1 MEPLKNIESLLH
13 FTPEI
18 LLVVFAAAVIILDL
32 LVKNRESQKVAYLS
46 LVGLGCTLVAILVTN
61 SVFSTNEPIS
71 LFFGMIRLDKFAVFF
86 KILLLLAT
94 AATIL
99 FSLRS
104 EEVDA
109 KLKGEY
115 YALLLAVT
123 FGMFLM
129 ASSTN
134 LLMIFISLETVS
146 LTSYILAGFLTH
158 SPRSSEAA
166 FKYITYGA
174 VASGTMLFG
183 LSLLFGMTG
192 TGDLAAISTRLPEV
206 LAFDPAVLASG
217 KVTALG
223 LLIAI
228 TFILAGIGYKI
239 ASVPFHM
246 WSPDVYE
253 GAPIPIT
260 AFLSV
265 ASKAAGF
272 ALFLRFFYTGFGDS
286 IIIQSVDWG
295 LLLAIISALTMT
307 VGNLAALPQQNVK
320 RLLAY
325 SSIAHGGYLLMGAA
339 LLTNSNP
346 ILVNKGIGAIIF
358 YLIVYLFMNL
368 GAFYVVVLI
377 ANEAGSE
384 MIDGYRGLFSRA
396 PLVAIAMAIFLF
408 SLTGIPPLAGF
419 FGKWVLFT
427 AVIGG
432 KLYWLAFIGLLNSVV
447 SLYYYARIVK
457 AMLETTEDT
466 DTFFFSKGT
475 IALLSVFVIP
485 TIVIGLLNIFYTLS
499 EKITLQ

>member
-61 SVFSTNEPIS
+61 SVLGTNESIS
-71 LFFGMIRLDKFAVFF
+71 LFLGMIRLDKFAVFF

-104 EEVDA
+104 EEIDG

-192 TGDLAAISTRLPEV
+192 TGDLATISTRLPEV
-206 LAFDPAVLASG
+206 LASG
-217 KVTALG
+217 EVTALG

-272 ALFLRFFYTGFGDS
+272 ALFIRFFHSGFNKPE
-286 IIIQSVDWG
+286 IMQSVDWG

-307 VGNLAALPQQNVK
+307 VGNFAALPQRNVK

-325 SSIAHGGYLLMGAA
+325 SSIAHGGYLLMGAV
-339 LLTNSNP
+339 LLTP
-346 ILVNKGIGAIIF
+346 EGLGAIIF
-358 YLIVYLFMNL
+358 YLIVYFFMNL

-384 MIDGYRGLFSRA
+384 MIDGYRGLATRA
-396 PLVAIAMAIFLF
+396 PFVAAAMAIFLF
-408 SLTGIPPLAGF
+408 SLTGIFPFAGF
-419 FGKWVLFT
+419 FGKWLLFN
-427 AVIGG
+427 AVISEGM
-432 KLYWLAFIGLLNSVV
+432 YWLAIVGLLNSVV

-457 AMLETTEDT
+457 AMYLESTEDT
-466 DTFFFSKGT
+466 ESFSFSKDT
-475 IALLSVFVIP
+475 IVLLSVFVVP
-485 TIVIGLLNIFYTLS
+485 TILIGFLPIFYTLS

>member
-1 MEPLKNIESLLH
+1 MEPLKNIESLAY
-13 FTPEI
+13 FSPEI
-18 LLVVFAAAVIILDL
+18 LLVVFAAAVIIADL
-32 LVKNRESQKVAYLS
+32 LIKNRESELVAYIS
-46 LVGLGCTLVAILVTN
+46 LVGLGCSLVAILITN
-61 SVFSTNEPIS
+61 SLINSNEPIP
-71 LFFGMIRLDKFAVFF
+71 LFFGMIRLDGFAVFF

-104 EEVDA
+104 EELDVR
-109 KLKGEY
+109 LKGEY

-183 LSLLFGMTG
+183 LSMIFGMAG
-192 TGDLAAISTRLPEV
+192 TGDLSQISLQIASV
-206 LAFDPAVLASG
+206 LESG
-217 KVTALG
+217 GVSTLSV
-223 LLIAI
+223 LIAI

-272 ALFLRFFYTGFGDS
+272 ALFLRFFHVGFGKPEILQS
-286 IIIQSVDWG
+286 IDWRFI
-295 LLLAIISALTMT
+295 LAIVSALTMT
-307 VGNLAALPQQNVK
+307 VGNLAALPQRNVK

-325 SSIAHGGYLLMGAA
+325 SSIAHGGYLLMGAV
-339 LLTNSNP
+339 LLTP
-346 ILVNKGIGAIIF
+346 EGLGAIFF

-377 ANEAGSE
+377 ANEAGTE
-384 MIDGYRGLFSRA
+384 MIDGYRGLATRA
-396 PLVAIAMAIFLF
+396 PLVAGAMAIFLF

-419 FGKWVLFT
+419 FGKWVLFY
-427 AVIGG
+427 AVIGEG
-432 KLYWLAFIGLLNSVV
+432 LYWLAFIGLLNSVV

-457 AMLETTEDT
+457 AMYFETSEDT
-466 DTFFFSKGT
+466 NGLSFSTGTF
-475 IALLSVFVIP
+475 ALLSVFAIP
-485 TIVIGLLNIFYTLS
+485 TIFIGLLNIFYTFS
-499 EKITLQ
+499 DKITLQ

>member
-13 FTPEI
+13 FSPEI

-61 SVFSTNEPIS
+61 SVLGTNESIS
-71 LFFGMIRLDKFAVFF
+71 LFLGMIRLDKFAVFF
-86 KILLLLAT
+86 KVLLLLAT

-104 EEVDA
+104 EEIDG

-192 TGDLAAISTRLPEV
+192 TGDLATISTRLPEV
-206 LAFDPAVLASG
+206 LASG
-217 KVTALG
+217 NVTALG

-272 ALFLRFFYTGFGDS
+272 ALFIRFFYTGFGNS
-286 IIIQSVDWG
+286 EIMQSVDWG

-307 VGNLAALPQQNVK
+307 VGNFAALPQRNVK

-325 SSIAHGGYLLMGAA
+325 SSIAHGGYLLMGAV
-339 LLTNSNP
+339 LLTPEGLS
-346 ILVNKGIGAIIF
+346 AIFF
-358 YLIVYLFMNL
+358 YLIVYFFMNL

-384 MIDGYRGLFSRA
+384 MIDGYRGLATRA
-396 PLVAIAMAIFLF
+396 PFVAAAMAIFLF
-408 SLTGIPPLAGF
+408 SLTGIFPFAGF
-419 FGKWVLFT
+419 FGKWLLFN
-427 AVIGG
+427 AVISEGM
-432 KLYWLAFIGLLNSVV
+432 YWLAIVGLLNSVV

-457 AMLETTEDT
+457 AMYLESTEDT
-466 DTFFFSKGT
+466 ESFSFSKDT
-475 IALLSVFVIP
+475 IVLLSVFVVP
-485 TIVIGLLNIFYTLS
+485 TILIGFLPVFYTLS
-499 EKITLQ
+499 EKITLP

>member
-1 MEPLKNIESLLH
+1 MDPLNNIKSLAY

-32 LVKNRESQKVAYLS
+32 LVKDRESDWVAYLS
-46 LVGLGCTLVAILVTN
+46 LIGLGCSLIAIFITN
-61 SVFSTNEPIS
+61 SLVNTNEPIS
-71 LFFGMIRLDKFAVFF
+71 LFLGMIRLDGFAVFF

-99 FSLRS
+99 FSIRS
-104 EEVDA
+104 EELDVR
-109 KLKGEY
+109 LKGEY
-115 YALLLAVT
+115 YALLLAIT

-183 LSLLFGMTG
+183 LSLIFGMAG
-192 TGDLAAISTRLPEV
+192 TGDITQISSQI
-206 LAFDPAVLASG
+206 ASVLASG
-217 KVTALG
+217 GVSALG
-223 LLIAI
+223 VLIAI

-272 ALFLRFFYTGFGDS
+272 ALFLRFFRTGFDTPEILQS
-286 IIIQSVDWG
+286 IDWG
-295 LLLAIISALTMT
+295 LLLAIVSALTMT
-307 VGNLAALPQQNVK
+307 VGNLAALPQRNVK

-325 SSIAHGGYLLMGAA
+325 SSIAHGGYLLMGAV
-339 LLTNSNP
+339 LLTSEG
-346 ILVNKGIGAIIF
+346 LSAIIF

-377 ANEAGSE
+377 ANESGSE
-384 MIDGYRGLFSRA
+384 MIESYRGLSSRA
-396 PLVAIAMAIFLF
+396 PLVAGAMAIFLF
-408 SLTGIPPLAGF
+408 SLTGIPPFAGF
-419 FGKWVLFT
+419 FGKWLLFN
-427 AVIGG
+427 AVISKGF
-432 KLYWLAFIGLLNSVV
+432 YWLAFIGLLNSVV
-447 SLYYYARIVK
+447 SLYYYARIIK
-457 AMLETTEDT
+457 AMYLESAEDT
-466 DTFFFSKGT
+466 DTFSFTKSTF
-475 IALLSVFVIP
+475 ALLSVFVVP
-485 TIVIGLLNIFYTLS
+485 TIFIGFLNIFYSLS
-499 EKITLQ
+499 AKITLQ

>member
-1 MEPLKNIESLLH
+1 MQPLSNIESLLY
-13 FTPEI
+13 FSPEL
-18 LLVVFAAAVIILDL
+18 LLVIFAIAVVLVDL
-32 LVKNRESQKVAYLS
+32 GVKNRESATVVYLS
-46 LVGLGCTLVAILVTN
+46 LVGVGCVFVAVLLTHGQLGDKD
-61 SVFSTNEPIS
+61 SIS
-71 LFFGMIRLDKFAVFF
+71 LFLGMIRLDAFSTFF

-104 EEVDA
+104 EELDA
-109 KLKGEY
+109 RLKGEY
-115 YALLLAVT
+115 YALLLAIT
-123 FGMFLM
+123 LGMFLM

-158 SPRSSEAA
+158 NPRSSEAA

-192 TGDLAAISTRLPEV
+192 TGDLGQISIRLTE
-206 LAFDPAVLASG
+206 LFASG
-217 KVTALG
+217 EVYSLAV
-223 LLIAI
+223 LIAI
-228 TFILAGIGYKI
+228 IFVLAGVGYKI

-265 ASKAAGF
+265 ASKSAGF
-272 ALFLRFFYTGFGDS
+272 ALFIRFFYSGFGS
-286 IIIQSVDWG
+286 AEVMQSVDWT
-295 LLLAIISALTMT
+295 LMLAIVSALTMT

-325 SSIAHGGYLLMGAA
+325 SSIAHGGYLLMGGV
-339 LLTNSNP
+339 LLTSEG
-346 ILVNKGIGAIIF
+346 VGAILF
-358 YLIVYLFMNL
+358 YLVVYLFMNL

-377 ANEAGSE
+377 ANEEGSE
-384 MIDGYRGLFSRA
+384 MIDGYRGLASRA
-396 PLVAIAMAIFLF
+396 PLVAGAMAIFLF
-408 SLTGIPPLAGF
+408 SLTGIPPFAGF
-419 FGKWVLFT
+419 FGKWLLFAAVLEQ
-427 AVIGG
+427 GY
-432 KLYWLAFIGLLNSVV
+432 YWLAFVGLLNSVV

-457 AMLETTEDT
+457 AMYLESADEETTLASFST
-466 DTFFFSKGT
+466 GTF
-475 IALLSVFVIP
+475 ALLSVFVIP
-485 TIVIGLLNIFYTLS
+485 TILIGFINIFYTFS
-499 EKITLQ
+499 NISVSVIPMQ

>member
-1 MEPLKNIESLLH
+1 MDHLENIQSLAY

-32 LVKNRESQKVAYLS
+32 LIKNRESQKTAYLS
-46 LVGLGCTLVAILVTN
+46 LIGLGCALVAIVITN
-61 SVFSTNEPIS
+61 SFSDANEAKN
-71 LFFGMIRLDKFAVFF
+71 LFWGMIRLDGFAVFF

-104 EEVDA
+104 EELDA

-183 LSLLFGMTG
+183 LSLIFGMVG
-192 TGDLAAISTRLPEV
+192 SGDLATIGQELPV
-206 LAFDPAVLASG
+206 ILANG
-217 KVTALG
+217 NVTALG
-223 LLIAI
+223 VLIAI

-272 ALFLRFFYTGFGDS
+272 ALFLRFFYTGFGNTA
-286 IIIQSVDWG
+286 IMQAIDWG
-295 LLLAIISALTMT
+295 LLLAIVSALTMT
-307 VGNLAALPQQNVK
+307 VGNLAALPQRNVK

-325 SSIAHGGYLLMGAA
+325 SSIAHGGYLLMAA
-339 LLTNSNP
+339 VLLTTGNSA
-346 ILVNKGIGAIIF
+346 LVDKGIGAIIF
-358 YLIVYLFMNL
+358 YLVIYFFMNL

-377 ANEAGSE
+377 ANESGSE
-384 MIDGYRGLFSRA
+384 MIDGYRGLSSRA
-396 PLVAIAMAIFLF
+396 PLVAAAMMIFLF
-408 SLTGIPPLAGF
+408 SLTGIPPFAGF
-419 FGKWVLFT
+419 FGKWVLFA
-427 AVIGG
+427 AVLEG
-432 KLYWLAFIGLLNSVV
+432 KLYWLAFVGLINSVI
-447 SLYYYARIVK
+447 SLYYYARIIK
-457 AMLETTEDT
+457 AMYFESVEETED
-466 DTFFFSKGT
+466 FSFSKGSF
-475 IALLSVFVIP
+475 ALLTIFAVP
-485 TIVIGLLNIFYTLS
+485 TILIGFLPIFYTLS

>member
-1 MEPLKNIESLLH
+1 MDSLKNIESLLY
-13 FTPEI
+13 FIPEI

-32 LVKNRESQKVAYLS
+32 IVKDRESDKVAYLA
-46 LVGLGCTLVAILVTN
+46 LVGLGCSLLAILITN
-61 SVFSTNEPIS
+61 SIIGTDEPIS
-71 LFFGMIRLDKFAVFF
+71 LFFGMIRLDEFAIFF
-86 KILLLLAT
+86 KILLILAT
-94 AATIL
+94 SATIL

-104 EEVDA
+104 EELDV

-183 LSLLFGMTG
+183 LSLIFGMTG
-192 TGDLAAISTRLPEV
+192 TGDLAEISTRLPEV
-206 LAFDPAVLASG
+206 LASG
-217 KVTALG
+217 EVTALG

-228 TFILAGIGYKI
+228 TFILAGVGYKI

-272 ALFLRFFYTGFGDS
+272 ALFLRFFYSGFKAPGILD
-286 IIIQSVDWG
+286 SVDWG
-295 LLLAIISALTMT
+295 LLLAVVSALTMT
-307 VGNLAALPQQNVK
+307 VGNLAALPQRNVK

-325 SSIAHGGYLLMGAA
+325 SSIAHGGYLLMGGV
-339 LLTNSNP
+339 LLTSDGLSA
-346 ILVNKGIGAIIF
+346 ILF

-368 GAFYVVVLI
+368 GAFYVVILV
-377 ANEAGSE
+377 ANDSGSE
-384 MIDGYRGLFSRA
+384 MIEGFRGLSSRS
-396 PLVAIAMAIFLF
+396 PLVAGAMMIFLI
-408 SLTGIPPLAGF
+408 SLTGIPPFAGF
-419 FGKWVLFT
+419 FGKFFLFK
-427 AVIGG
+427 AVIDSGF
-432 KLYWLAFIGLLNSVV
+432 YWLAFIGLLNSVI
-447 SLYYYARIVK
+447 SLYYYARIIK
-457 AMLETTEDT
+457 AMYFESTDETESFYATKST
-466 DTFFFSKGT
+466 LV
-475 IALLSVFVIP
+475 LLTVFVIP
-485 TIVIGLLNIFYTLS
+485 TIFIGFLNIFYSLS
-499 EKITLQ
+499 GNIALQ

>member
-61 SVFSTNEPIS
+61 SVFGTNESTS
-71 LFFGMIRLDKFAVFF
+71 LFLGMIRLDKFAVFF

-104 EEVDA
+104 EEIDG

-192 TGDLAAISTRLPEV
+192 TGDLATISIRLPEV
-206 LAFDPAVLASG
+206 LASG
-217 KVTALG
+217 EVTALG

-272 ALFLRFFYTGFGDS
+272 ALFIRFFHSGFNKPE
-286 IIIQSVDWG
+286 IMQSVDWG

-325 SSIAHGGYLLMGAA
+325 SSIAHGGYLLMGAV
-339 LLTNSNP
+339 LLTP
-346 ILVNKGIGAIIF
+346 EGLGAIIF
-358 YLIVYLFMNL
+358 YLIVYFFMNL

-384 MIDGYRGLFSRA
+384 MIDGYRGLATRA
-396 PLVAIAMAIFLF
+396 PFVAAAMAIFLF
-408 SLTGIPPLAGF
+408 SLTGIFPFAGF
-419 FGKWVLFT
+419 FGKWLLFN
-427 AVIGG
+427 AVISEGM
-432 KLYWLAFIGLLNSVV
+432 YWLAIVGLLNSVV

-457 AMLETTEDT
+457 AMYLESTEDT
-466 DTFFFSKGT
+466 ESFSFSKDT
-475 IALLSVFVIP
+475 IVLLSVFVVP
-485 TIVIGLLNIFYTLS
+485 TILIGFLPIFYTLS

>member
-1 MEPLKNIESLLH
+1 MEPLKNIESLLY

-32 LVKNRESQKVAYLS
+32 VMKNRESIAVAYLS
-46 LVGLGCTLVAILVTN
+46 LVGVACVFGAVLFTHASLGD
-61 SVFSTNEPIS
+61 NESIS
-71 LFFGMIRLDKFAVFF
+71 LFLGMIRLDRFAIFF
-86 KILLLLAT
+86 KIILLLAT

-104 EEVDA
+104 EELDA
-109 KLKGEY
+109 RLKGEY

-123 FGMFLM
+123 LGMFLM

-192 TGDLAAISTRLPEV
+192 TGDLGQISVKLTEMFNTGDVYPL
-206 LAFDPAVLASG
+206 AVLVS
-217 KVTALG
+217 
-223 LLIAI
+223 I
-228 TFILAGIGYKI
+228 TFILAGVGYKI

-265 ASKAAGF
+265 ASKSAGF
-272 ALFLRFFYTGFGDS
+272 ALFIRFFYSGFGS
-286 IIIQSVDWG
+286 SEVMQSVDWT
-295 LLLAIISALTMT
+295 LMLAIVSALTMT
-307 VGNLAALPQQNVK
+307 VGNLAALPQRNVK

-325 SSIAHGGYLLMGAA
+325 SSIAHGGYLLMGGV
-339 LLTNSNP
+339 LLTAE
-346 ILVNKGIGAIIF
+346 GIGAILF
-358 YLIVYLFMNL
+358 YLVVYLFMNL

-377 ANEAGSE
+377 AGEVGSE
-384 MIDGYRGLFSRA
+384 MIDGYRGLSSRA
-396 PLVAIAMAIFLF
+396 PLVAGAMAIFLF
-408 SLTGIPPLAGF
+408 SLTGIPPFAGF

-427 AVIGG
+427 AVIDKG
-432 KLYWLAFIGLLNSVV
+432 LYWLAFVGLLNSVV

-457 AMLETTEDT
+457 AMYLESAEDAETEPVAFST
-466 DTFFFSKGT
+466 GTF
-475 IALLSVFVIP
+475 ALLSVFVVP
-485 TIVIGLLNIFYTLS
+485 TVLIGFFDIFYTFS
-499 EKITLQ
+499 NIALQP

>member
-1 MEPLKNIESLLH
+1 MEPLKNIESLAY
-13 FTPEI
+13 FSPEI
-18 LLVVFAAAVIILDL
+18 LLVVFAAAVIIADL
-32 LVKNRESQKVAYLS
+32 LVKNRESELVAYIS
-46 LVGLGCTLVAILVTN
+46 LAGLGCSLVAILITN
-61 SVFSTNEPIS
+61 SLINSNEPIP
-71 LFFGMIRLDKFAVFF
+71 LFFGMIRLDGFAVFF

-94 AATIL
+94 TATIL

-104 EEVDA
+104 EELDV

-183 LSLLFGMTG
+183 LSMIFGMAG
-192 TGDLAAISTRLPEV
+192 TGDLSQISLQIASV
-206 LAFDPAVLASG
+206 LESG
-217 KVTALG
+217 GVSTLSV
-223 LLIAI
+223 LIAI

-272 ALFLRFFYTGFGDS
+272 ALFLRFFHVGFGKPEILQS
-286 IIIQSVDWG
+286 IDWG
-295 LLLAIISALTMT
+295 FILAIVSALTMT
-307 VGNLAALPQQNVK
+307 VGNLAALPQRNVK

-325 SSIAHGGYLLMGAA
+325 SSIAHGGYLLMGAV
-339 LLTNSNP
+339 LLTP
-346 ILVNKGIGAIIF
+346 EGLGAIFF

-377 ANEAGSE
+377 ANEAGTE
-384 MIDGYRGLFSRA
+384 MIDGYRGLATRA
-396 PLVAIAMAIFLF
+396 PLVAGAMAIFLF

-419 FGKWVLFT
+419 FGKWVLFY
-427 AVIGG
+427 AVIGEG
-432 KLYWLAFIGLLNSVV
+432 LYWLAFIGLLNSVV

-457 AMLETTEDT
+457 AMYFETSEDT
-466 DTFFFSKGT
+466 NGLSFSTGTF
-475 IALLSVFVIP
+475 ALLSVFAIP
-485 TIVIGLLNIFYTLS
+485 TIFIGLLNIFYTFS
-499 EKITLQ
+499 DKITLQ

>member
-61 SVFSTNEPIS
+61 SVFGTNEPIS
-71 LFFGMIRLDKFAVFF
+71 LFLGMIRLDKFAVFF

-104 EEVDA
+104 EEIDG

-192 TGDLAAISTRLPEV
+192 TGDLATISTELPK
-206 LAFDPAVLASG
+206 VLASG
-217 KVTALG
+217 EVTALG

-272 ALFLRFFYTGFGDS
+272 ALFIRFFYTGFGNS
-286 IIIQSVDWG
+286 EIIQSVDWG

-307 VGNLAALPQQNVK
+307 VGNFAALPQRNVK

-325 SSIAHGGYLLMGAA
+325 SSIAHGGYLLMGAV
-339 LLTNSNP
+339 LLTPEGLSA
-346 ILVNKGIGAIIF
+346 ILF
-358 YLIVYLFMNL
+358 YLIVYFFMNL

-384 MIDGYRGLFSRA
+384 MIDGYRGLATRA
-396 PLVAIAMAIFLF
+396 PFVAAAMAIFLF
-408 SLTGIPPLAGF
+408 SLTGIFPFAGF
-419 FGKWVLFT
+419 FGKWLLFN
-427 AVIGG
+427 AVISEGM
-432 KLYWLAFIGLLNSVV
+432 YWLAIVGLLNSVV

-457 AMLETTEDT
+457 AMYLESTEDT
-466 DTFFFSKGT
+466 ESFSFSKDT
-475 IALLSVFVIP
+475 IVLLSVFVVP
-485 TIVIGLLNIFYTLS
+485 TILIGFLPIFYTLS

>member
-1 MEPLKNIESLLH
+1 MDYKENIESILY

-18 LLVVFAAAVIILDL
+18 LLIVFAAAVIILDL
-32 LVKNRESQKVAYLS
+32 FVKNRDSQKVAYLS
-46 LVGLGCTLVAILVTN
+46 LIGLGCTLVAILITN
-61 SVFSTNEPIS
+61 SSIADSSLS
-71 LFFGMIRLDKFAVFF
+71 LFWGMIRLDKFAVFF
-86 KILLLLAT
+86 KVLLVLAT

-99 FSLRS
+99 FSLKS
-104 EEVDA
+104 EEIDV

-123 FGMFLM
+123 LGMFLM

-192 TGDLAAISTRLPEV
+192 TGNLAEISQRLPEA
-206 LAFDPAVLASG
+206 LAAGD
-217 KVTALG
+217 VTGLG
-223 LLIAI
+223 LLISI

-272 ALFLRFFYTGFGDS
+272 ALFLRFFYSGFQAEGVL
-286 IIIQSVDWG
+286 QSVDWTF
-295 LLLAIISALTMT
+295 LLAVVSALTMT
-307 VGNLAALPQQNVK
+307 IGNLAALPQQNVK

-325 SSIAHGGYLLMGAA
+325 SSISHGGYLLMGGV
-339 LLTNSNP
+339 LMTPEGL
-346 ILVNKGIGAIIF
+346 GAILF
-358 YLIVYLFMNL
+358 YLVVYFFMNL
-368 GAFYVVVLI
+368 GAFYVVILI
-377 ANEAGSE
+377 ANESGSE
-384 MIDGYRGLFSRA
+384 MIEGYRGLSSRA
-396 PLVAIAMAIFLF
+396 PLVAVAMLIFLV
-408 SLTGIPPLAGF
+408 SLTGIPPFAGF
-419 FGKWVLFT
+419 FGKWLLFT
-427 AVIGG
+427 AVISKG
-432 KLYWLAFIGLLNSVV
+432 LYWLAFIGLLNSVV
-447 SLYYYARIVK
+447 SLYYYARIIK
-457 AMLETTEDT
+457 AMYFESSDEEEIFSFSNS
-466 DTFFFSKGT
+466 TF
-475 IALLSVFVIP
+475 ALLSVFVIP
-485 TIVIGLLNIFYTLS
+485 TIFIGILNILYNFS
-499 EKITLQ
+499 DKITLQ

>member
-1 MEPLKNIESLLH
+1 MGYLENIPSLAY
-13 FTPEI
+13 FSPEI

-32 LVKNRESQKVAYLS
+32 LIKNRESQKTAYLA
-46 LVGLGCTLVAILVTN
+46 LVGLGCTLVAIIITN
-61 SVFSTNEPIS
+61 SFSDANETKN
-71 LFFGMIRLDKFAVFF
+71 LFFGMIRLDGFAVFF

-104 EEVDA
+104 EELDA

-183 LSLLFGMTG
+183 LSLIFGMVG
-192 TGDLAAISTRLPEV
+192 SGDLATIGQQLPIV
-206 LAFDPAVLASG
+206 LANG
-217 KVTALG
+217 NVTALG
-223 LLIAI
+223 VLIAI

-272 ALFLRFFYTGFGDS
+272 ALFLRFFHSGFGKPEVVQS
-286 IIIQSVDWG
+286 IDLG
-295 LLLAIISALTMT
+295 LLLAIVSALTMT
-307 VGNLAALPQQNVK
+307 IGNLAALPQQNVK

-325 SSIAHGGYLLMGAA
+325 SSIAHGGYLLMGAV
-339 LLTNSNP
+339 LLTNGDAA
-346 ILVNKGIGAIIF
+346 IVNKGIGAIIF
-358 YLIVYLFMNL
+358 YLIVYFFMNL
-368 GAFYVVVLI
+368 GAFYVVVLM
-377 ANEAGSE
+377 ANEAGTE
-384 MIDGYRGLFSRA
+384 MIEGYRGLSSRA
-396 PLVAIAMAIFLF
+396 PLVAGAMAIFLF
-408 SLTGIPPLAGF
+408 SLTGIPFLAGF

-427 AVIGG
+427 AVLEG
-432 KLYWLAFIGLLNSVV
+432 KLYWLAFVGLINSVI
-447 SLYYYARIVK
+447 SLYYYARIAK
-457 AMLETTEDT
+457 AMYFEAAEDT
-466 DTFFFSKGT
+466 DRLSFSKGT
-475 IALLSVFVIP
+475 FALLSVFVVP
-485 TIVIGLLNIFYTLS
+485 TIFIGLLNIFYSLS
-499 EKITLQ
+499 ENIKLQ

>member
-1 MEPLKNIESLLH
+1 MDYLENIESLAY
-13 FTPEI
+13 FAPEI

-32 LVKNRESQKVAYLS
+32 LIKNQESEKVAYLS
-46 LVGLGCTLVAILVTN
+46 LVGLGCSLVAIIVTN
-61 SVFSTNEPIS
+61 STLGTNES
-71 LFFGMIRLDKFAVFF
+71 KDLFWGMIRLDGFAVFF
-86 KILLLLAT
+86 KVLLLLAT

-104 EEVDA
+104 EELDA
-109 KLKGEY
+109 RLKGEY
-115 YALLLAVT
+115 HALLLAVT

-158 SPRSSEAA
+158 NPRSSEAA
-166 FKYITYGA
+166 FKYITFGA

-183 LSLLFGMTG
+183 LSLIFGMTG
-192 TGDLAAISTRLPEV
+192 TGDLAQISQRLPEV
-206 LAFDPAVLASG
+206 LAAGD
-217 KVTALG
+217 VTALG
-223 LLIAI
+223 VLIAL

-272 ALFLRFFYTGFGDS
+272 ALFLRFFYSGFGNSEVMQS
-286 IIIQSVDWG
+286 IDWG
-295 LLLAIISALTMT
+295 LMLAIVSALTMT
-307 VGNLAALPQQNVK
+307 VGNFAALPQRNVK

-325 SSIAHGGYLLMGAA
+325 SSIAHGGYLLMGAV
-339 LLTNSNP
+339 LLTP
-346 ILVNKGIGAIIF
+346 EGFGAILF

-377 ANEAGSE
+377 TNEAGSE
-384 MIDGYRGLFSRA
+384 MIDGYRGLASRA
-396 PLVAIAMAIFLF
+396 PLVAAAMAIFLF
-408 SLTGIPPLAGF
+408 SLTGIFPFAGF
-419 FGKWVLFT
+419 FGKWLLFN
-427 AVIGG
+427 AVISKGM
-432 KLYWLAFIGLLNSVV
+432 YWLAFIGLLNSVV

-457 AMLETTEDT
+457 AMYFETAEDT
-466 DTFFFSKGT
+466 DSFFFSKGT
-475 IALLSVFVIP
+475 FALLSVFVVP
-485 TIVIGLLNIFYTLS
+485 TILVGFLPIFYTLTK
-499 EKITLQ
+499 KITLQ

>member
-1 MEPLKNIESLLH
+1 MDYLENIESLAY

-18 LLVVFAAAVIILDL
+18 LLVVFAVAVIILDL
-32 LVKNRESQKVAYLS
+32 LVKDRESDWVAYLS
-46 LVGLGCTLVAILVTN
+46 LIGLGCSLIAIFITN
-61 SVFSTNEPIS
+61 SLVNTNEPIS
-71 LFFGMIRLDKFAVFF
+71 LFLGMIRLDGFAVFF
-86 KILLLLAT
+86 KVLLLLAT

-99 FSLRS
+99 FSIRS
-104 EEVDA
+104 EELDVR
-109 KLKGEY
+109 LKGEY
-115 YALLLAVT
+115 YALLLAIT

-183 LSLLFGMTG
+183 LSLLFGMAG
-192 TGDLAAISTRLPEV
+192 TGDITQISSQI
-206 LAFDPAVLASG
+206 AAVLTSG
-217 KVTALG
+217 DVSALG
-223 LLIAI
+223 VLIAI

-272 ALFLRFFYTGFGDS
+272 ALFLRFFYTGFDTPEILQS
-286 IIIQSVDWG
+286 IDWG
-295 LLLAIISALTMT
+295 LLLAIVSALTMT

-325 SSIAHGGYLLMGAA
+325 SSIAHGGYLLMGAV
-339 LLTNSNP
+339 LLTP
-346 ILVNKGIGAIIF
+346 EGLGAIIF

-377 ANEAGSE
+377 ANESGSE
-384 MIDGYRGLFSRA
+384 MIEGYRGLASRA
-396 PLVAIAMAIFLF
+396 PYVAGAMAIFLF
-408 SLTGIPPLAGF
+408 SLTGIPPFAGF
-419 FGKWVLFT
+419 FGKWLLFN
-427 AVIGG
+427 AVISKGY
-432 KLYWLAFIGLLNSVV
+432 YWLAFIGLLNSVV
-447 SLYYYARIVK
+447 SLYYYARIIK
-457 AMLETTEDT
+457 AMYLEDAEDT
-466 DTFFFSKGT
+466 NGLSFSKGT
-475 IALLSVFVIP
+475 FALLSVFAIP
-485 TIVIGLLNIFYTLS
+485 TILIGFLNIFYSLS
-499 EKITLQ
+499 DKITLQ

>member
-1 MEPLKNIESLLH
+1 MDPLNNIKSLAY

-18 LLVVFAAAVIILDL
+18 LLVIFAAAVIILDL
-32 LVKNRESQKVAYLS
+32 LVKDRESDWVAYLS
-46 LVGLGCTLVAILVTN
+46 LIGLGCSLIAIFITN
-61 SVFSTNEPIS
+61 SLVNINEPIS
-71 LFFGMIRLDKFAVFF
+71 LFLGMIRLDGFAVFF

-99 FSLRS
+99 FSMRS
-104 EEVDA
+104 EELDVR
-109 KLKGEY
+109 LKGEY
-115 YALLLAVT
+115 YALLLAIT

-183 LSLLFGMTG
+183 LSLIFGMAG
-192 TGDLAAISTRLPEV
+192 TGDITQISPQI
-206 LAFDPAVLASG
+206 ASVLASG
-217 KVTALG
+217 GVSALG
-223 LLIAI
+223 VLIAI

-272 ALFLRFFYTGFGDS
+272 ALFLRFFHTGFNTPEILQS
-286 IIIQSVDWG
+286 IDWG
-295 LLLAIISALTMT
+295 LLLAIVSALTMT
-307 VGNLAALPQQNVK
+307 VGNLAALPQRNVK

-325 SSIAHGGYLLMGAA
+325 SSIAHGGYLLMGAV
-339 LLTNSNP
+339 LLTDEG
-346 ILVNKGIGAIIF
+346 LGAIVF

-377 ANEAGSE
+377 ANESGSE
-384 MIDGYRGLFSRA
+384 MIESYRGLSSRA
-396 PLVAIAMAIFLF
+396 PLVAGAMAIFLF
-408 SLTGIPPLAGF
+408 SLTGIPPFAGF
-419 FGKWVLFT
+419 FGKWLLFN
-427 AVIGG
+427 AVISKG
-432 KLYWLAFIGLLNSVV
+432 LYWLAFIGLLNSVV
-447 SLYYYARIVK
+447 SL
-457 AMLETTEDT
+457 
-466 DTFFFSKGT
+466 
-475 IALLSVFVIP
+475 
-485 TIVIGLLNIFYTLS
+485 
-499 EKITLQ
+499 

>member
-61 SVFSTNEPIS
+61 SVFGTNEPIS
-71 LFFGMIRLDKFAVFF
+71 LFLGMIRLDKFAVFF
-86 KILLLLAT
+86 KVLLLLAT

-104 EEVDA
+104 EEIDG

-192 TGDLAAISTRLPEV
+192 TGDLATISTRLPEV
-206 LAFDPAVLASG
+206 LASG
-217 KVTALG
+217 NVTALG

-272 ALFLRFFYTGFGDS
+272 ALFIRFFYTGFGNS
-286 IIIQSVDWG
+286 EIMQSVDWG

-307 VGNLAALPQQNVK
+307 VGNLAALPQRNVK

-325 SSIAHGGYLLMGAA
+325 SSIAHGGYLLMGAV
-339 LLTNSNP
+339 LLTPEGLSA
-346 ILVNKGIGAIIF
+346 ILF
-358 YLIVYLFMNL
+358 YLIVYFFMNL

-384 MIDGYRGLFSRA
+384 MIDGYRGLATRA
-396 PLVAIAMAIFLF
+396 PFVAAAMAIFLF
-408 SLTGIPPLAGF
+408 SLTGIFPFAGF
-419 FGKWVLFT
+419 FGKWLLFN
-427 AVIGG
+427 AVISEGM
-432 KLYWLAFIGLLNSVV
+432 YWLAIVGLLNSVV

-457 AMLETTEDT
+457 AMYLESTEDT
-466 DTFFFSKGT
+466 ESFSFSKDT
-475 IALLSVFVIP
+475 IVLLSVFVVP
-485 TIVIGLLNIFYTLS
+485 TILIGFLPIFYTLS
-499 EKITLQ
+499 EKIKLP

>member
-1 MEPLKNIESLLH
+1 MDPLNNIRSLAY

-18 LLVVFAAAVIILDL
+18 LLVIFAAAVIILDL
-32 LVKNRESQKVAYLS
+32 LVKDRESDWVAYLS
-46 LVGLGCTLVAILVTN
+46 LIGLGCSLIAILITN
-61 SVFSTNEPIS
+61 SLVSTNEPIP
-71 LFFGMIRLDKFAVFF
+71 LFLGMIRLDGFAVFF

-99 FSLRS
+99 FSIRS
-104 EEVDA
+104 EELDA
-109 KLKGEY
+109 RLKGEY
-115 YALLLAVT
+115 YALLLAIT

-183 LSLLFGMTG
+183 LSLLFGMAG
-192 TGDLAAISTRLPEV
+192 TGDITQISSQIATV
-206 LAFDPAVLASG
+206 LESG
-217 KVTALG
+217 DVSALG
-223 LLIAI
+223 VLIAI

-272 ALFLRFFYTGFGDS
+272 ALFLRFFYSGFSNSEIMQS
-286 IIIQSVDWG
+286 IDLE
-295 LLLAIISALTMT
+295 LLLAIVSALTMT
-307 VGNLAALPQQNVK
+307 IGNLAALPQRNVK

-325 SSIAHGGYLLMGAA
+325 SSIAHGGYLLMGAV
-339 LLTNSNP
+339 LLTNNDP
-346 ILVNKGIGAIIF
+346 EIVNKGVSAIIF

-377 ANEAGSE
+377 ANESGSE
-384 MIDGYRGLFSRA
+384 MIEGYRGLSSRA
-396 PLVAIAMAIFLF
+396 PLVAGSMAIFLF
-408 SLTGIPPLAGF
+408 SLTGIPFLAGF

-427 AVIGG
+427 AVIEGN
-432 KLYWLAFIGLLNSVV
+432 LYWLAFIGLLNSVV
-447 SLYYYARIVK
+447 SLYYYAQIVK
-457 AMLETTEDT
+457 AMYLETAEDT
-466 DTFFFSKGT
+466 DIFSFSKST
-475 IALLSVFVIP
+475 FALLGIFVVP
-485 TIVIGLLNIFYTLS
+485 TLFIGLLNIFYS
-499 EKITLQ
+499 ISDKITLQ